1 MSHYLYRCTA
11 CERTFDPQYIEKEFH
26 YLCPLCGSV
35 QRNQP
40 LRGVLSV
47 EYDYAAIPSP
57 FDDWSLSCIGGGRMW
72 DTPGLLPLSKRPN
85 SKILE
90 RCALRASVLLPYTLW
105 GGKFF
110 VQDDTLNPTL
120 SFKDRASILTILK
133 ARELGIR
140 EVAAASTGNAGSSLA
155 GIGARLGMK
164 THIFG
169 PASMPEAK
177 RIQIQSYGANL
188 YLVDGSYDDAFDL
201 CLEVCEKK
209 KWYNRNTAYNPMTIE
224 GKKSVVYDIQDE
236 LEKKVP
242 GHIFVPAG
250 DGVITHGVYKGYFEM
265 FSAGWISR
273 MPKIVAV
280 QAEGSDAI
288 YRYWKTG
295 KFEYKPANS
304 VADSI
309 CAGAPRNLYMA
320 NSAIKATDGEVI
332 VVSDEEILTA
342 QKKVAFEMGRII
354 EPAAAASL
362 AGYLKHKEMYEADD
376 RPPVLLFTGHGL
388 KDTAALQTW
397 NTLPVVKSYAQWLE
411 TL

>member
-1 MSHYLYRCTA
+1 
-11 CERTFDPQYIEKEFH
+11 
-26 YLCPLCGSV
+26 
-35 QRNQP
+35 
-40 LRGVLSV
+40 
-47 EYDYAAIPSP
+47 
-57 FDDWSLSCIGGGRMW
+57 
-72 DTPGLLPLSKRPN
+72 
-85 SKILE
+85 
-90 RCALRASVLLPYTLW
+90 
-105 GGKFF
+105 
-110 VQDDTLNPTL
+110 
-120 SFKDRASILTILK
+120 
-133 ARELGIR
+133 
-140 EVAAASTGNAGSSLA
+140 
-155 GIGARLGMK
+155 
-164 THIFG
+164 
-169 PASMPEAK
+169 
-177 RIQIQSYGANL
+177 
-188 YLVDGSYDDAFDL
+188 
-201 CLEVCEKK
+201 
-209 KWYNRNTAYNPMTIE
+209 
-224 GKKSVVYDIQDE
+224 
-236 LEKKVP
+236 
-242 GHIFVPAG
+242 
-250 DGVITHGVYKGYFEM
+250 VYKGYFEM

-342 QKKVAFEMGRII
+342 QKKAAFEMGRII

-362 AGYLKHKEMYEADD
+362 AGYLKHKEMYGADD